1 MVLMIV
7 VKLYELKTGREFIFV
22 RWRTKVDQYAHISF
36 SKTKLF
42 LATKEHQVVVF
53 VKSLPARALNTVSH
67 FNDYLHK
74 RYGKHIDMIKG
85 RSVPT
90 NKGSV
95 SFFVSAISEYKKE
108 INKESKSF

>member
-1 MVLMIV
+1 MVLMVLI
-7 VKLYELKTGREFIFV
+7 KLHELKTGKEFIFV
-22 RWRTKVDQYAHISF
+22 RWRTKIDRYAHVSF
-36 SKTKLF
+36 SKLKLF
-42 LATKEHQVVVF
+42 VLTKEHQVADF
-53 VKSLPARALNTVSH
+53 VKGLPAKVLNVVSR

-95 SFFVSAISEYKKE
+95 SFFVSAISEYKNE
-108 INKESKSF
+108 IKKES